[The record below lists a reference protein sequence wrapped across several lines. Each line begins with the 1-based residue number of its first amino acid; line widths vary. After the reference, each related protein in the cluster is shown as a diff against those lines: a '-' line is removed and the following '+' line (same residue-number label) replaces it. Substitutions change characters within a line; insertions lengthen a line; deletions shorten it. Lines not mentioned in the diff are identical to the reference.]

1 MDGTLYD
8 CSGAIEE
15 AYARAADFLSKESGK
30 EVPAPT
36 IDMIRSVLGNTMD
49 NFFMPLFP
57 SMGREWLKRIDEV
70 CTRELMINVRAGKGE
85 LYPGV
90 YDLFVRLKH
99 NNWGILIASNG
110 QREYLD
116 AIIET
121 YDLGQ
126 LIAHEPVTVNY
137 TSIKSKGDILAE
149 YIRLFD
155 MKKRLVMVGDRKS
168 DMVAARENG
177 AYFIGCAFGHAGDDE
192 IAGADAIVYGMD
204 EIEAVITAE

>member
-30 EVPAPT
+30 EVPPPK

-49 NFFMPLFP
+49 NFFTPLFP

-85 LYPGV
+85 LYSGV
-90 YDLFVRLKH
+90 HDTFEKLK
-99 NNWGILIASNG
+99 NSGWGILIASNG

-116 AIIET
+116 AILET
-121 YDLGQ
+121 YDLGRF
-126 LIAHEPVTVNY
+126 IAHEPVTVNY
-137 TSIKSKGDILAE
+137 TAIKSKGDILAE
-149 YIRLFD
+149 YIRLFN

-177 AYFIGCAFGHAGDDE
+177 VYFIGCAFGHAGDDE
-192 IAGADAIVYGMD
+192 ISGADAIVYNMK
-204 EIEAVITAE
+204 EIESALPNE